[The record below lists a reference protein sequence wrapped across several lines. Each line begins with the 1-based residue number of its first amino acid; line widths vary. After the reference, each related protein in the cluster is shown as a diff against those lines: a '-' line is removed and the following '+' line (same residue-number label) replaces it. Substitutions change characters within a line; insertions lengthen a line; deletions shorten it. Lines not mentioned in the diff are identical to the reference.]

1 MATATTEPAVSASEI
16 ASKDAIRMG
25 TRRSA
30 LARMQTTITER
41 ALKEAWPQLTYET
54 VAIDT
59 NLGDADK
66 KTALHEMNAKNLW
79 THELEVLLDAGK
91 LDLIVH
97 SLKGSYLFRS
107 MLDMAAK

>member
-1 MATATTEPAVSASEI
+1 MATASAETSATT
-16 ASKDAIRMG
+16 DAIRMG

-30 LARMQTTITER
+30 LARMQVTITER
-41 ALKEAWPQLTYET
+41 ALREAWPGLKYET

-66 KTALHEMNAKNLW
+66 QTALHEMNAKNLW
-79 THELEVLLDAGK
+79 THELEVLLDQGK

-97 SLKGSYLFRS
+97 SLKGKS
-107 MLDMAAK
+107 MQKNCHRG